1 MDPLK
6 NLKEVIVSG
15 TYSAVD
21 TAITLS
27 SGEGAKLPDPAVEGE
42 YNLPWYNS
50 TDYVSPAADPN
61 AEFVRAI
68 SISGDVLIVQ
78 RPEVGNDYNG
88 EDDENIASTKSVAGK
103 VYKMQMAWSMKSI
116 ADVDIANA
124 PATSAMEDTDE
135 IGFWDTVLEKLT
147 KITWADFKAEIL
159 SYILSVWDSWLP
171 SSSTYVYASAQ
182 SMTIEGINLT
192 SVFTKGTKIK
202 LTNDG
207 SDKYFYVTASSFSTD
222 TTVALTGEVDLVNSA
237 ITLPFYSYADNPQGF
252 KRAEDWYKC
261 TLTIT
266 ANQIIADNSYTKID
280 FEASDNPNGDWNNS
294 TNEFTAP
301 ISGYYTM
308 TAGAVRAGGNYW
320 KRAFIEIN
328 GASGGSVRGVDITSA
343 STKGTNA
350 TQMSSTVRVE
360 KGDTVEFRIF
370 ADVDAGSPQIDA
382 NSVGAIQFLGL

>member
-147 KITWADFKAEIL
+147 KITWDNLKIEIGKYLRPIGTIYENGAVATNPATLFGFGTWVAYGTGRVTVAIDAGDADFDTVDETGGEKTHTLTEAELASHGHTLTSQVIARGA
-159 SYILSVWDSWLP
+159 
-171 SSSTYVYASAQ
+171 SSSGTDDTQTTGSRSISEAYVLD
-182 SMTIEGINLT
+182 T
-192 SVFTKGTKIK
+192 
-202 LTNDG
+202 G
-207 SDKYFYVTASSFSTD
+207 SDSPHNNLQPYI
-222 TTVALTGEVDLVNSA
+222 TV
-237 ITLPFYSYADNPQGF
+237 Y
-252 KRAEDWYKC
+252 RW
-261 TLTIT
+261 
-266 ANQIIADNSYTKID
+266 
-280 FEASDNPNGDWNNS
+280 
-294 TNEFTAP
+294 
-301 ISGYYTM
+301 
-308 TAGAVRAGGNYW
+308 
-320 KRAFIEIN
+320 
-328 GASGGSVRGVDITSA
+328 
-343 STKGTNA
+343 
-350 TQMSSTVRVE
+350 VRV
-360 KGDTVEFRIF
+360 
-370 ADVDAGSPQIDA
+370 S
-382 NSVGAIQFLGL
+382 

>member
-50 TDYVSPAADPN
+50 TDYASPAADPN

-147 KITWADFKAEIL
+147 KITWDNLKIEIGKYLRPIGTIYENGAVATNPATLFGFGTWVAYGTGRVTVAIDAGDADFDTVDETGGEKTHQLTEAEL
-159 SYILSVWDSWLP
+159 
-171 SSSTYVYASAQ
+171 ASHDHP
-182 SMTIEGINLT
+182 G
-192 SVFTKGTKIK
+192 V
-202 LTNDG
+202 
-207 SDKYFYVTASSFSTD
+207 
-222 TTVALTGEVDLVNSA
+222 TVALKN
-237 ITLPFYSYADNPQGF
+237 DNPTDGE
-252 KRAEDWYKC
+252 RLHGGSD
-261 TLTIT
+261 
-266 ANQIIADNSYTKID
+266 
-280 FEASDNPNGDWNNS
+280 EAG
-294 TNEFTAP
+294 
-301 ISGYYTM
+301 
-308 TAGAVRAGGNYW
+308 TAGLW
-320 KRAFIEIN
+320 
-328 GASGGSVRGVDITSA
+328 TP
-343 STKGTNA
+343 
-350 TQMSSTVRVE
+350 TV
-360 KGDTVEFRIF
+360 G
-370 ADVDAGSPQIDA
+370 DAGSDTAHNNVQPYIVVYRWIRV
-382 NSVGAIQFLGL
+382 S